1 MNPGVKA
8 LQEVG
13 IEIVSVD
20 PCSDAEC
27 AAESASLT
35 RWQFQDLK
43 NAAKRKPEVDL
54 VLHGSDEYGLA
65 RKSLTEAQW
74 ERGLTKAAG
83 QNLARWLMEMPANHM
98 TPTIFA
104 RHAVDLLG
112 RAGGDGISIKV
123 EAHDEAW
130 ASNQGMNSFLAVAQ
144 GSSEPPVFLEITYNN
159 LPSKEKPIVIVGKGI
174 TFDTGGISIKPS
186 ANMDKMRGD
195 MGGAACT
202 LATILTAANLRLPL
216 HLKGLIPLAE
226 NMPGGKAIKPG
237 DVVKAM
243 NGKTIQIDNTDAE
256 GRLILADALAYA
268 QQTYQPNLVLDI
280 ATLTGAINVALGSS
294 AAGVFTN
301 SNALWH
307 LVHQSS
313 FTTGDRVWR
322 MPLWKHFQSA
332 LESQLA
338 DLNNVGKT
346 GAGGSCS
353 AAAFLKEFTD
363 APHWMHLDI
372 AGVGGVVDGSDVP
385 YLAKGMTGRP
395 TRTLIEVLSRISQSE
410 DLQNM
415 F

>member
-1 MNPGVKA
+1 
-8 LQEVG
+8 
-13 IEIVSVD
+13 
-20 PCSDAEC
+20 
-27 AAESASLT
+27 
-35 RWQFQDLK
+35 
-43 NAAKRKPEVDL
+43 
-54 VLHGSDEYGLA
+54 
-65 RKSLTEAQW
+65 
-74 ERGLTKAAG
+74 
-83 QNLARWLMEMPANHM
+83 
-98 TPTIFA
+98 
-104 RHAVDLLG
+104 
-112 RAGGDGISIKV
+112 
-123 EAHDEAW
+123 
-130 ASNQGMNSFLAVAQ
+130 
-144 GSSEPPVFLEITYNN
+144 
-159 LPSKEKPIVIVGKGI
+159 
-174 TFDTGGISIKPS
+174 
-186 ANMDKMRGD
+186 MDKMRGD

-202 LATILTAANLRLPL
+202 LATILTAAKLKLPL
-216 HLKGLIPLAE
+216 YIKGLVPLTE

-237 DVVKAM
+237 DVVRAM

-268 QQTYQPNLVLDI
+268 QQQYQPNLVLDV

-307 LVHQSS
+307 LVHQSA
-313 FTTGDRVWR
+313 FITGDRVWR
-322 MPLWKHFQSA
+322 MPLWKHFQAA

-353 AAAFLKEFTD
+353 AAAFLKEFTE

-410 DLQNM
+410 DFQKM